1 MNKYDERYDIRL
13 ARYDEID
20 KVMEFIDKYW
30 KKNHIMARDRKLF
43 EYEFLDGDEVNVMI
57 AIDKSTNTIEAMSGF
72 LKASSNTHT
81 PDIWGS
87 IWKVNNQK
95 SNMTFLGEELV
106 KRIAEYTN
114 CRNYLG
120 IGINKDTTLPIRKK
134 AFHEKIDKMAHYY
147 MLNSNITQYCIAEVY
162 ELRENQN
169 ISIDYDVNEIHDI
182 SYIKSNFVFNEN
194 VIPYK
199 DVNYIE
205 KRFFKH
211 PYYIYHIY
219 GIKDEN
225 KKMIAFFV
233 GRFVEQN
240 NSKIFRI
247 VDYYGD
253 DEGMK
258 GVGNF
263 MKSFMQENNLEY
275 IDMYEFGMN
284 DKALVQAGFVQK
296 SEDDK
301 NIIPNYFSPFI
312 RENIDIYIRYNDDST
327 RFFKA
332 DGDQD
337 RPN

>member
-1 MNKYDERYDIRL
+1 
-13 ARYDEID
+13 
-20 KVMEFIDKYW
+20 
-30 KKNHIMARDRKLF
+30 
-43 EYEFLDGDEVNVMI
+43 
-57 AIDKSTNTIEAMSGF
+57 
-72 LKASSNTHT
+72 
-81 PDIWGS
+81 
-87 IWKVNNQK
+87 
-95 SNMTFLGEELV
+95 
-106 KRIAEYTN
+106 
-114 CRNYLG
+114 
-120 IGINKDTTLPIRKK
+120 
-134 AFHEKIDKMAHYY
+134 
-147 MLNSNITQYCIAEVY
+147 
-162 ELRENQN
+162 
-169 ISIDYDVNEIHDI
+169 
-182 SYIKSNFVFNEN
+182 
-194 VIPYK
+194 
-199 DVNYIE
+199 
-205 KRFFKH
+205 
-211 PYYIYHIY
+211 
-219 GIKDEN
+219 
-225 KKMIAFFV
+225 MIAFFV